1 MSAEQPKPQ
10 EGTFEG
16 TQDYEALVAD
26 SARRGEPETR
36 EHNPV
41 RAEHMGHAMKPH
53 MEDATM
59 LDTMSDKALAES
71 QEARSAG
78 SGARKLALGQKLTN
92 WRRPRQ
98 PLVLPQTKLLTKLG
112 QPMTITK
119 NRSRLELLL
128 L

>member
-78 SGARKLALGQKLTN
+78 SGARKLALWSKTDKLEEAASA
-92 WRRPRQ
+92 
-98 PLVLPQTKLLTKLG
+98 
-112 QPMTITK
+112 
-119 NRSRLELLL
+119 SRFAADEAANEARATYDDHKESK
-128 L
+128 